1 MQQCRWYCLHAG
13 KVAGAQKS
21 LSAHSVHCWRISAV
35 HVNLQRKHTYR
46 LSVSTFRNG
55 AEERVSYASFP
66 GSNPLLYSKSKFDV
80 AVAKQTERPHQGG
93 GIDHWW
99 RTRHRTTPGQRVCQ
113 AWGQKGKSIT
123 CCTYLSSFHSFQI
136 STLLTTRLNYFLSN
150 LFWSYIKLYFQLL
163 SKPPPHPSPGS
174 LVSLASPA
182 PRVLLFQ
189 CSIKAGITTSK

>member
-123 CCTYLSSFHSFQI
+123 YLSSFHSFQI

-163 SKPPPHPSPGS
+163 SKPPPSS
-174 LVSLASPA
+174 LT
-182 PRVLLFQ
+182 R
-189 CSIKAGITTSK
+189 